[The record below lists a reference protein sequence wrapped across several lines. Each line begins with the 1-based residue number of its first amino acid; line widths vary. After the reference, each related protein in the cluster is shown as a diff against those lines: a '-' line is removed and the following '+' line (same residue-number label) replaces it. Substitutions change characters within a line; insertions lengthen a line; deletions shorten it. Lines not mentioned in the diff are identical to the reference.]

1 MSLPTTTVDAYILDA
16 IRTPR
21 GAAKATGGLAGVKPI
36 DLIAGLMRELDRRHD
51 VSRVPPD
58 DFLLGCNTQT
68 GEQGANLARIAAVYA
83 GWENMPGATLNRFC
97 CSSLDAVNV
106 AALQIHAG
114 MSDLVLAGGVESV
127 SRVPMFGDNGAWF
140 SDVEVKTKTHFVH
153 MGTAADLIATLEGF
167 EREELDAYAIQTH
180 QRATAARNAGNFAPS
195 LVPVKNGDGVTV
207 LDKDELI
214 RDNITE
220 LVGKFAPS
228 FADETMD
235 RYACE
240 KYPQIGTIR
249 HVHHRGNSPAIAD
262 GASLVLLGS
271 KARAKELGIKPRA
284 RIVSCANTA
293 CEPVIMLV
301 AAQSATVKAI
311 ARAGLDVN
319 QIDRF
324 ELNEGFAAPMLKVR
338 RDLNIPP
345 ERLNPNGGTIA
356 MGHAL
361 GATGGILV
369 ATLLDEMERSDTQF
383 GVVAIMGGAGLGTA
397 TVLERI

>member
-1 MSLPTTTVDAYILDA
+1 MDAYILDA

-21 GAAKATGGLAGVKPI
+21 GAAKATGSLAQVKPI
-36 DLIAGLMRELDRRHD
+36 DLIAGLLREMDKRHR
-51 VSRVPPD
+51 VSRTPID

-83 GWENMPGATLNRFC
+83 GFENVPGATLNRFC
-97 CSSLDAVNV
+97 CSSLDAVNL

-127 SRVPMFGDNGAWF
+127 SRVPMFSDNGAWF
-140 SDVEVKTKTHFVH
+140 SDTAVKEKTRFVH

-167 EREELDAYAIQTH
+167 ERAELDAYAIQSH
-180 QRATAARNAGNFAPS
+180 QRAAAARDAGKFSPA
-195 LVPVKNGDGVTV
+195 LVPVKNGDGVNL
-207 LDKDELI
+207 LDRDELI

-220 LVGKFAPS
+220 LIGKFAPS

-235 RYACE
+235 GYALE
-240 KYPQIGTIR
+240 KYPQIENVK

-271 KARAKELGIKPRA
+271 KEKAHALGIQPRAK
-284 RIVSCANTA
+284 IVSFANTA

-301 AAQSATVKAI
+301 AAQSATEKAI
-311 ARAGLDVN
+311 AKAGLRVQDMA
-319 QIDRF
+319 RF
-324 ELNEGFAAPMLKVR
+324 EFNEGFAAPMLKVL
-338 RDLNIPP
+338 RDLEMDPA
-345 ERLNPNGGTIA
+345 RLNPNGGTIA

-361 GATGGILV
+361 GATGGMLI
-369 ATLLDEMERSDTQF
+369 ATLLDEMERSDSQF
-383 GVVAIMGGAGLGTA
+383 GVAAIMGGAGLGTA
-397 TVLERI
+397 TVLERV